1 MELIPDFKELLEL
14 LNKNEVEYLV
24 VGGYAVII
32 YGYPRLTIDIDIWV
46 KPSFENSEKV
56 IKTINEFG
64 FKFDNLSRED
74 FDNHDNVIQLGRPP
88 YRVDILTDIEGMRFE
103 DCYRRKFV
111 YKKNDLVINFISKE
125 DLLKNK
131 KLVGRDKD
139 KDDFKKL
146 SNEDI

>member
-1 MELIPDFKELLEL
+1 
-14 LNKNEVEYLV
+14 YLV

-131 KLVGRDKD
+131 KLVGR
-139 KDDFKKL
+139 
-146 SNEDI
+146 